1 MTDAPIN
8 ETKAERKARKA
19 EEKAAAKR
27 AKQEAK
33 LAKAEAKAAAKEA
46 KAAGKQA
53 KPGETKAERKARLK
67 SEKAA
72 AKEAKAQGKA
82 DQAAGK
88 TDAALEEEGRLAL
101 KMERYRELRANVRRR
116 RVAYGFIITLA
127 ILTFLATAAD
137 IVFNESAFQWYLLPV
152 YVVLI
157 VWGLILLFSRRRHL
171 QEVMELEAMHRTY
184 LECERCNSVFQFG
197 ELRFGDRKRVGFSC
211 PVCGE
216 DSALPT
222 PGAAPVERVLPEA
235 NVIETTYACGNC
247 SEQIVVGTFGMAP
260 RESRFRACPSC
271 GVRGQVS
278 LA

>member
-1 MTDAPIN
+1 VSDAPLL
-8 ETKAERKARKA
+8 ETKAELKARKA

-33 LAKAEAKAAAKEA
+33 LARAEAKAAAKEA
-46 KAAGKQA
+46 Q
-53 KPGETKAERKARLK
+53 PGETKAERKARLK

-72 AKEAKAQGKA
+72 DKEARAQGKA
-82 DQAAGK
+82 ALAAGK
-88 TDAALEEEGRLAL
+88 TDAALAEEDRLGA

-116 RVAYGFIITLA
+116 RVAYGLIITLA
-127 ILTFLATAAD
+127 ILTFLGTAAD
-137 IVFNESAFQWYLLPV
+137 IVFNDSDFQWYLLPV
-152 YVVLI
+152 YAVLI
-157 VWGLILLFSRRRHL
+157 VWGIILLFSRRRHL

-184 LECERCNSVFQFG
+184 LECEKCNSVFQFG

-222 PGAAPVERVLPEA
+222 PGAAPVERILPEA

-247 SEQIVVGTFGMAP
+247 SEQIVVGTFGMTP

>member
-1 MTDAPIN
+1 MTAAL
-8 ETKAERKARKA
+8 ETKEARKARKA
-19 EEKAAAKR
+19 EEKLAAKR

-33 LAKAEAKAAAKEA
+33 IAKAEAKAAAQE
-46 KAAGKQA
+46 A
-53 KPGETKAERKARLK
+53 KPGETKAERKARLR

-72 AKEAKAQGKA
+72 AKEAKALGKA
-82 DQAAGK
+82 NYAASK
-88 TDAALEEEGRLAL
+88 TDAALAEEDRLGA
-101 KMERYRELRANVRRR
+101 KMERYRQLRANVRRR
-116 RVAYGFIITLA
+116 RVAYGFIIVLA
-127 ILTFLATAAD
+127 IVTFLATAAD
-137 IVFNESAFQWYLLPV
+137 IIFNDSDFQWFLLPV

-157 VWGLILLFSRRRHL
+157 VWGVILLFSRRRHL
-171 QEVMELEAMHRTY
+171 QEVAELEAMHRTY
-184 LECERCNSVFQFG
+184 LECEKCNSVFQFG

-247 SEQIVVGTFGMAP
+247 SEQIVVGTFGMTP

-271 GVRGQVS
+271 GIRGQVS

>member
-1 MTDAPIN
+1 MTAVF
-8 ETKAERKARKA
+8 ETKEDRKARMK

-33 LAKAEAKAAAKEA
+33 LAKAEAKAAAKA
-46 KAAGKQA
+46 P
-53 KPGETKAERKARLK
+53 KPGETKAERKARKK
-67 SEKAA
+67 SEKLA

-82 DQAAGK
+82 AVASDR
-88 TDAALEEEGRLAL
+88 TDAAVAEEGRLAV

-116 RVAYGFIITLA
+116 RVAYGLIITLA
-127 ILTFLATAAD
+127 IVTFLATAAD
-137 IVFNESAFQWYLLPV
+137 IIFNDSAFQWYLLPV
-152 YVVLI
+152 YVVLFL
-157 VWGLILLFSRRRHL
+157 WGLLLLISRRRHL
-171 QEVMELEAMHRTY
+171 QEVAELEAMHRTY
-184 LECERCNSVFQFG
+184 LECEKCNSVFQFG

-247 SEQIVVGTFGMAP
+247 REQIVVGTFGMVP